1 MGICDER
8 ENAGSGDLAK
18 RREDE
23 EEDAR
28 EQGLEPRLARLNPLV
43 STASLIS
50 DFLSCHYYFL
60 R

>member
-8 ENAGSGDLAK
+8 ENAGSEDLVK

-28 EQGLEPRLARLNPLV
+28 EQGLEPRLARLNPL
-43 STASLIS
+43 
-50 DFLSCHYYFL
+50 F
-60 R
+60 RQPR